1 MRSKQNP
8 IGIITAL
15 GAAGLL
21 MVYVATQSTQ
31 STFFVAL
38 TTLSFLSLL
47 LVFSISG
54 TQELSNP
61 LALVMFN
68 VGIGML
74 VRSYYMAFSEKGE
87 VGKVFTLGRDFS
99 EFLLPSFYVLLGILV
114 LSLGFYLAYHFQWN
128 RFPAWLIGRGVKT
141 DWNENRARPL
151 IFLFL
156 GISLLG
162 LVLFISSMGIK
173 SVLLELTQ
181 SSEKRFIEVEGE
193 GYKYAALGYYR
204 WMVSL
209 AQISLYLSL
218 IIYLNKTN
226 NSKRY
231 LLWLLLSAAVSLFF
245 PFFTSSR
252 SSIGLILFTIMIILS
267 VYRKINVGLIL
278 TTGLAGVLLFNYMTQ
293 LRYSRWADASDLESK
308 NLFELFVFNRNLAD
322 ISKTAHIIN
331 GVPEDLEYKYGTSLL
346 SVFVSPIPRT
356 LWPEKPV
363 LYLGKE
369 IGKKIYRVGDR
380 VNTGIP
386 PGLIAELYLNFG
398 LLGILSGMG
407 LFGIFLGGL
416 YSAMKHYPVANDGH
430 ILLYAILVVFSAIV
444 ILGSSFSQGIIA
456 ILQLYLPSVLIN
468 KHLSRS

>member
-1 MRSKQNP
+1 MKRTPSP
-8 IGIITAL
+8 IGLISAL
-15 GAAGLL
+15 GALGLI
-21 MVYVATQSTQ
+21 VVWVATQSAEGL
-31 STFFVAL
+31 FFVTL
-38 TTLSFLSLL
+38 TTLSFLSLA
-47 LVFSISG
+47 LVFSVRG

-61 LALVMFN
+61 IALVMFN
-68 VGIGML
+68 IGIGVL
-74 VRSYYMAFSEKGE
+74 VRSYYMAFSENRE
-87 VGKVFTLGRDFS
+87 VGKVFTLGRDYV
-99 EFLLPSFYVLLGILV
+99 EFLLPTFYVLLGMLV
-114 LSLGFYLAYHFQWN
+114 FSLFFYLAFQYQWN
-128 RFPAWLIGRGVKT
+128 KIPARLIGRGVQT
-141 DWNENRARPL
+141 DWSEKKAQLL
-151 IFLFL
+151 ILLFL
-156 GISLLG
+156 GISILG

-218 IIYLNKTN
+218 IIYLNKTT
-226 NSKRY
+226 NSKKF
-231 LLWLLLSAAVSLFF
+231 LLWLILSAALSLFF

-267 VYRKINVGLIL
+267 VYRKINFGLVA
-278 TTGLAGVLLFNYMTQ
+278 TAGLAGVLMFNYMTQ
-293 LRYSRWADASDLESK
+293 LRYSRWADASDLDNK

-331 GVPEDLEYKYGTSLL
+331 GVPEEIEYKYGSSLL

-369 IGKKIYRVGDR
+369 IGKKIYKVGER

-386 PGLIAELYLNFG
+386 PGFIAELFLNFG

-407 LFGIFLGGL
+407 LLGLFLGGL
-416 YSAMKHYPVANDGH
+416 YSAIKHYPVVHDGH

-456 ILQLYLPSVLIN
+456 ILQLYLPSWLIN
-468 KHLSRS
+468 KYLSRT

>member
-173 SVLLELTQ
+173 NVLLELTQ

-278 TTGLAGVLLFNYMTQ
+278 TTGLASVLLFNYMTQ

-398 LLGILSGMG
+398 LLGILSGMA

>member
-1 MRSKQNP
+1 
-8 IGIITAL
+8 
-15 GAAGLL
+15 
-21 MVYVATQSTQ
+21 
-31 STFFVAL
+31 
-38 TTLSFLSLL
+38 
-47 LVFSISG
+47 
-54 TQELSNP
+54 
-61 LALVMFN
+61 
-68 VGIGML
+68 
-74 VRSYYMAFSEKGE
+74 
-87 VGKVFTLGRDFS
+87 
-99 EFLLPSFYVLLGILV
+99 
-114 LSLGFYLAYHFQWN
+114 
-128 RFPAWLIGRGVKT
+128 
-141 DWNENRARPL
+141 
-151 IFLFL
+151 
-156 GISLLG
+156 
-162 LVLFISSMGIK
+162 
-173 SVLLELTQ
+173 
-181 SSEKRFIEVEGE
+181 
-193 GYKYAALGYYR
+193 
-204 WMVSL
+204 
-209 AQISLYLSL
+209 
-218 IIYLNKTN
+218 
-226 NSKRY
+226 
-231 LLWLLLSAAVSLFF
+231 
-245 PFFTSSR
+245 
-252 SSIGLILFTIMIILS
+252 MIILS

-278 TTGLAGVLLFNYMTQ
+278 TTGLASVLLFNYMTQ

-398 LLGILSGMG
+398 LLGILSGMA

>member
-1 MRSKQNP
+1 MKSKQNP

-21 MVYVATQSTQ
+21 MVYLATQSTQ

-47 LVFSISG
+47 VVFSISG

-68 VGIGML
+68 IGIGML

-386 PGLIAELYLNFG
+386 PGFIAELYLNFG
-398 LLGILSGMG
+398 LLGILSGMA